1 MEEMYDDYSGRNTD
15 HLNLIQYY
23 ALYDPNGEQG
33 LIQGLRYYPRNIS
46 TVIPDNPKLDTK
58 INYYKPYTNPRVVL
72 PKPRYAKKLASS
84 NNLKTNP
91 NKNTLNTLNQQDY
104 LNQYNNNTTVNANKF
119 NDDTNFNQGE
129 SNNINSINQ
138 NDNVY
143 RTYRRSYSN
152 DKKDF
157 LIEKN

>member
-1 MEEMYDDYSGRNTD
+1 MEEIYDDSGRNTD

-33 LIQGLRYYPRNIS
+33 LIQGLRYYPRNVS
-46 TVIPDNPKLDTK
+46 TVIPNNPKLDTK

-72 PKPRYAKKLASS
+72 PKPRYAKKLTGS
-84 NNLKTNP
+84 NNLKTSV
-91 NKNTLNTLNQQDY
+91 NKNSLNTLNQQDY
-104 LNQYNNNTTVNANKF
+104 LNQYNNNNGNTNKF

-138 NDNVY
+138 NDDVY
-143 RTYRRSYSN
+143 KTYRRSYSN
-152 DKKDF
+152 DKNDF

>member
-1 MEEMYDDYSGRNTD
+1 MEDIYDDSGRNTD

-58 INYYKPYTNPRVVL
+58 INYYKPYTNPKVVL
-72 PKPRYAKKLASS
+72 PKPRYAKKVLSS
-84 NNLKTNP
+84 NKVKTNSSV
-91 NKNTLNTLNQQDY
+91 NTLNQQDY
-104 LNQYNNNTTVNANKF
+104 LNRYNNDKLNSNKF
-119 NDDTNFNQGE
+119 NVDPNYNGGDT
-129 SNNINSINQ
+129 NNINVTNGR
-138 NDNVY
+138 DEVY
-143 RTYRRSYSN
+143 RTYTRSYSN
-152 DKKDF
+152 DKNDF

>member
-1 MEEMYDDYSGRNTD
+1 MEDIYDDSGRNTE

-33 LIQGLRYYPRNIS
+33 LIQGLRYYPRNVS

-72 PKPRYAKKLASS
+72 PKPRYAKKLSGS
-84 NNLKTNP
+84 NNLKESL
-91 NKNTLNTLNQQDY
+91 NKNSLNTLNQQDY
-104 LNQYNNNTTVNANKF
+104 LNQHNNNGKANKF
-119 NDDTNFNQGE
+119 NEDTNLNQGE
-129 SNNINSINQ
+129 SNNINSINK
-138 NDNVY
+138 NDDVY
-143 RTYRRSYSN
+143 KTYRSSYSN
-152 DKKDF
+152 DKNDF

>member
-1 MEEMYDDYSGRNTD
+1 MEDIYDDSGRNTE

-33 LIQGLRYYPRNIS
+33 LIQGLRYYPRNVS

-72 PKPRYAKKLASS
+72 PKPRYAKKLSGS
-84 NNLKTNP
+84 NNLKESL
-91 NKNTLNTLNQQDY
+91 NKNSLNTLNQQDY
-104 LNQYNNNTTVNANKF
+104 LNQYNNNGKANKF
-119 NDDTNFNQGE
+119 NEDTNLNQGE
-129 SNNINSINQ
+129 SNNINSINK
-138 NDNVY
+138 NDDVY
-143 RTYRRSYSN
+143 KTYRSSYSN
-152 DKKDF
+152 DKNDF

>member
-1 MEEMYDDYSGRNTD
+1 MEDIYDDSGRNTE

-33 LIQGLRYYPRNIS
+33 LIQGLRYYPRNVS

-72 PKPRYAKKLASS
+72 PKPRYAKKLSGS
-84 NNLKTNP
+84 NNLKESL
-91 NKNTLNTLNQQDY
+91 NKNSLNTLNQQDY
-104 LNQYNNNTTVNANKF
+104 LNQYNNNGKANKF
-119 NDDTNFNQGE
+119 NEDTNLNQGE
-129 SNNINSINQ
+129 SNNINNINK
-138 NDNVY
+138 NDDVY
-143 RTYRRSYSN
+143 KTYRSSYSN
-152 DKKDF
+152 DKNDF

>member
-1 MEEMYDDYSGRNTD
+1 MEDIYDDSGRNTE

-33 LIQGLRYYPRNIS
+33 LIQGLRYYPRNVS

-72 PKPRYAKKLASS
+72 PKPRYAKKLSGS
-84 NNLKTNP
+84 NNLKENL
-91 NKNTLNTLNQQDY
+91 NKNSVNTLNQQDY
-104 LNQYNNNTTVNANKF
+104 LNQYNNNGKANKF
-119 NDDTNFNQGE
+119 NEDTNLNQGE
-129 SNNINSINQ
+129 SNNINSINK
-138 NDNVY
+138 NDDVY
-143 RTYRRSYSN
+143 KTYRSSYSN
-152 DKKDF
+152 DKNDF